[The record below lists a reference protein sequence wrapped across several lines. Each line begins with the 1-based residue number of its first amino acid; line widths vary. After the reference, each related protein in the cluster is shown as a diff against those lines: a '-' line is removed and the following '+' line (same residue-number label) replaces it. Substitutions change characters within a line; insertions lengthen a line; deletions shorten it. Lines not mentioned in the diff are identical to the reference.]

1 MKLLIQGFLA
11 VLLLTSETFASF
23 EIPSDDSDLTKSI
36 LEENPSSG
44 VQFYSDSDSE
54 EETSVKSYSDTQLS
68 DSYGQPPA
76 EPYNEHLSVLDV
88 ILRKRRTEASV
99 KPEEKVLDFPRAD
112 NPPIKDYASEY
123 ISSNNPPSIQGGN
136 AEKASKEERPHLK
149 PILFKIESST
159 NRDDSVAKDKQLEDD
174 KPEEESVK
182 IILNPLI
189 QASP

>member
-54 EETSVKSYSDTQLS
+54 EETSVKSDTQLS

>member
-54 EETSVKSYSDTQLS
+54 EETSV
-68 DSYGQPPA
+68 
-76 EPYNEHLSVLDV
+76 
-88 ILRKRRTEASV
+88 KRRTEASV

>member
-11 VLLLTSETFASF
+11 VLLLTSETLASF

-54 EETSVKSYSDTQLS
+54 EETSVK
-68 DSYGQPPA
+68 
-76 EPYNEHLSVLDV
+76 
-88 ILRKRRTEASV
+88 RRTEASV
-99 KPEEKVLDFPRAD
+99 KPEEKVLDIPRAD
-112 NPPIKDYASEY
+112 NLPIKDYASEY
-123 ISSNNPPSIQGGN
+123 ISSNNPPSIQEGN

-174 KPEEESVK
+174 KPKEESVK